1 MPIKDNKTK
10 EEYIEE
16 FNRLHDEFVH
26 GKKEFLADDY
36 SPLRKKKK
44 SKSKS
49 KRKTKNKK

>member
-16 FNRLHDEFVH
+16 FNRLHDEFIH
-26 GKKEFLADDY
+26 KKKDFFADDY
-36 SPLRKKKK
+36 SPLRKKKR

-49 KRKTKNKK
+49 KRKGKNKK